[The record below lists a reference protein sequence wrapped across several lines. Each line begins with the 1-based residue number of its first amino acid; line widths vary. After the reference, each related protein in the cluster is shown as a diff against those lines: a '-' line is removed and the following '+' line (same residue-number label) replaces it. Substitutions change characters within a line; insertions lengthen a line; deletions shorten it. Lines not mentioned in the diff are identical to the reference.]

1 MAFLTIENLMFIDNN
16 HAFTKQYIVGI
27 SNTINKRPTYYDSVK
42 SAINDL
48 ENSLLDD
55 YFYIIHSDQLLYN
68 VDIINKL
75 MSYKYK
81 NIVILYETIDK
92 KSNLYKEFETYFV
105 EFKQFDKYALYAYT
119 KKLCKDHKC
128 SIDQDKI
135 FKLIDYCNCDLGI
148 LLNELDKIFILEQ
161 ENSNILVDYMLENGF
176 SDYRKFNVYNFISR
190 VMSKDLSAFNLL
202 YKIDD
207 STVGIIYSLYTTAR
221 KKFLDTK
228 NTYFI
233 NVMKISM
240 KTYQS
245 IMNGSID
252 QKYALKLILS
262 SLY

>member
-1 MAFLTIENLMFIDNN
+1 
-16 HAFTKQYIVGI
+16 
-27 SNTINKRPTYYDSVK
+27 
-42 SAINDL
+42 
-48 ENSLLDD
+48 
-55 YFYIIHSDQLLYN
+55 
-68 VDIINKL
+68 
-75 MSYKYK
+75 
-81 NIVILYETIDK
+81 
-92 KSNLYKEFETYFV
+92 
-105 EFKQFDKYALYAYT
+105 
-119 KKLCKDHKC
+119 
-128 SIDQDKI
+128 
-135 FKLIDYCNCDLGI
+135 
-148 LLNELDKIFILEQ
+148 
-161 ENSNILVDYMLENGF
+161 MLENGF